1 MPSGDPD
8 LEPVPVSP
16 LAARIVLARDLR
28 RLREDHGFTQEEL
41 AALVGRDRVAIIRA
55 EQYKIGVSAGLVVD
69 VLEALKISPEST
81 LYTKLVGIARYAE
94 RPGWWQRRTFAGMG
108 AAQVTAARLEQGAE
122 ICEYNPHVLSG
133 LLQTEEYARFRV
145 LATSQSA
152 SPSTD
157 QVVRGRLRR
166 QEVLHGSHPT
176 RLTVVVEEAA
186 IHDRV
191 VDTRVALGQLHH
203 LVAII
208 TEQAN
213 VDLRVLPVRARLAD
227 GPAPRSPFTIYRYKD
242 LDLRVVVVD
251 TVYKDYLVPDDDKA
265 GQAEVRDYVELFDRL
280 LNAAH
285 GPSES
290 MQLLQSAIKTLTAEL
305 SS

>member
-1 MPSGDPD
+1 MPSGEPD

-28 RLREDHGFTQEEL
+28 RLREDHGLTQEEL

-55 EQYKIGVSAGLVVD
+55 EQHKIGVSAGLVVD
-69 VLEALKISPEST
+69 VLEALKISPDSA
-81 LYTKLVGIARYAE
+81 LYTTLVGVARYAE
-94 RPGWWQRRTFAGMG
+94 RPGWWQRRAFAGMG
-108 AAQVTAARLEQGAE
+108 AAQVTAARLEQGAK
-122 ICEYNPHVLSG
+122 IYEYNPHVLSG

-145 LATSQSA
+145 HATSQSA
-152 SPSTD
+152 SPSTE

-186 IHDRV
+186 IYDRV
-191 VDTRVALGQLHH
+191 VNTRVALGQLHH
-203 LVAII
+203 LVGII

-227 GPAPRSPFTIYRYKD
+227 GPAPRSPFTIYRYND

-251 TVYKDYLVPDDDKA
+251 TVYKDYLVPDDDDA
-265 GQAEVRDYVELFDRL
+265 GQAEVRDYVELFGRL

-285 GPSES
+285 GPNES
-290 MQLLQSAIKTLTAEL
+290 MRLLQSAIKTLTAEL
-305 SS
+305 NS